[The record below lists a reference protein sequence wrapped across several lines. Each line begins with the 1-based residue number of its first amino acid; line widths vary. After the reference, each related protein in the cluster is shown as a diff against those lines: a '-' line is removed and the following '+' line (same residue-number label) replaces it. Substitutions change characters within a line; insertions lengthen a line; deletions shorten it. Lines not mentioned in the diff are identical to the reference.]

1 MKKKYMQY
9 LIALLV
15 LIPILYLSSVLY
27 QKYTSK
33 LNAVPNLEKENM
45 TITELDQKYSKIIL
59 AGGCFWCTEAD
70 FSHST
75 GIVSVVSGY
84 ADSEKANPTYEEVSG
99 HTVKAREAVLIH
111 YDPKLITIEELLAK
125 YWRGIDPTDAE
136 GSFADRGHQYTSAI
150 YYFTDEQ
157 KVAALK
163 SKTDLA
169 TSKKFTSPIATE
181 ILAYT
186 NFYPAEEYHQDY
198 KDKNPVRYNYYREGS
213 GRNDFIRLHW
223 QDGSTTTSPIST
235 TTTMNK
241 YTKPTDDE
249 IKKMLTDEQYKVTQK
264 EGTERPFQNKYWNNE
279 ETGIYVDIVSGEPLF
294 LSTDKYESGTGWP
307 SFVKPVSP
315 DAVTL
320 HEDNSIFSTRTEVR
334 SKIAYSHLG
343 HVFPDGPADRGG
355 QRYCMNSAS
364 LRFIPETDMTAQ
376 GYGEF
381 VSLLK

>member
-1 MKKKYMQY
+1 
-9 LIALLV
+9 
-15 LIPILYLSSVLY
+15 
-27 QKYTSK
+27 
-33 LNAVPNLEKENM
+33 M
-45 TITELDQKYSKIIL
+45 TIAELDQKYPKIIL
-59 AGGCFWCTEAD
+59 AGGCFWCTSAD
-70 FSHST
+70 FNHST
-75 GIVSVVSGY
+75 GIVSVISGY

-111 YDPKLITIEELLAK
+111 YDPKLITIEQLLAK
-125 YWRGIDPTDAE
+125 YWRGIDPTDAD

-157 KVAALK
+157 KAASEK
-163 SKTDLA
+163 SKSELA
-169 TSKKFTSPIATE
+169 VSKKFTSPIATE

-241 YTKPTDDE
+241 YTKPSDEE
-249 IKKMLTDEQYKVTQK
+249 IKKILTDEQYKVTQK

-334 SKIAYSHLG
+334 SKIADSHLG
-343 HVFPDGPADRGG
+343 HVFPDGPAERGG

-364 LRFIPETDMTAQ
+364 LRFIPEGDMAAQ

-381 VSLLK
+381 VPMLK